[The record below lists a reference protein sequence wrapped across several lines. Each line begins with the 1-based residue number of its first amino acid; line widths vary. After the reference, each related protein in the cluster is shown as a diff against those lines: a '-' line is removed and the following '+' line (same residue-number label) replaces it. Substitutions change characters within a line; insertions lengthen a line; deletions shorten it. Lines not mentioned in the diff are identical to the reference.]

1 MIAEEPIGLTYI
13 SALWFDLRHI
23 SNPMGVNGRPDAKA
37 DPSMPAVL
45 HMRASFETP
54 KVVLVDD
61 DLSVLASLCFLLK
74 TEGFDVDAFDSGMAL
89 LSQPT
94 LPGRGC
100 FVIDYHMPVMNGLEL
115 LARLRARRSYL
126 PAFLMTG
133 QQDRLIEQKA
143 AHAGVSRVFFKPHLG
158 DGLVQSIQEALQDR

>member
-1 MIAEEPIGLTYI
+1 LKPIRLTYI
-13 SALWFDLRHI
+13 SAPCFDLRHI
-23 SNPMGVNGRPDAKA
+23 SNPMDAIWLPDAKA
-37 DPSMPAVL
+37 DSLMPALL
-45 HMRASFETP
+45 HTRASFETP

-61 DLSVLASLCFLLK
+61 DLSVLASLCFLLEA
-74 TEGFDVDAFDSGMAL
+74 EGFDVDAFGSGMAL

-133 QQDRLIEQKA
+133 QQDRLIEERA
-143 AHAGVSRVFFKPHLG
+143 SHAGILQVFFKPHLG
-158 DGLVQSIQEALQDR
+158 DGLVRSIQKLFQDH

>member
-1 MIAEEPIGLTYI
+1 MIALKPIHLTYI
-13 SALWFDLRHI
+13 SASSFDLRHI
-23 SNPMGVNGRPDAKA
+23 SNLVGATWPPNAKA
-37 DPSMPAVL
+37 DLLMPALL
-45 HMRASFETP
+45 HTHASLETP

-61 DLSVLASLCFLLK
+61 DLSVLASLCFLLEA
-74 TEGFDVDAFDSGMAL
+74 EGFDVNAFDSGVAL

-115 LARLRARRSYL
+115 LARLRARRSNL

-133 QQDRLIEQKA
+133 QQDGLIEQRA

-158 DGLVQSIQEALQDR
+158 DGLIRSIQKALQDH